1 MMKTTA
7 KGCKKNK
14 WVKSWDMLEAK
25 NIFGYTL
32 GTQKGNLRRCT

>member
-14 WVKSWDMLEAK
+14 WVKSWDMLGAK
-25 NIFGYTL
+25 NIKF
-32 GTQKGNLRRCT
+32 